1 MLSNRGACGILC
13 MHAILLGRRILLKAT
28 PNLHPERK
36 QTLDFSYLSD
46 DDMEALVD
54 LERAPR
60 HIAIIM
66 DGNGRWATRRGLS
79 RIEGH
84 RAAVDAVWEA
94 VDESSRL
101 QAEALTLYAFSSENW
116 KRPASEVKAL
126 MGLFRSQLRKQT
138 PRLNRNNVTLRAIG
152 DLRRLPLNVRWELNR
167 SIRRLRGNDGLALTL
182 ALSYSGRQEIVR
194 AVQAVARD
202 VEAGR
207 LSADEIDEAA
217 VARRLDTEPLPD
229 PDLIIRTS
237 GEMRLSNFLLWQS
250 AYAEFHFTP
259 TCWPDFRRR
268 DLYEAVLTYQGRD
281 RRFGSVHSVEGGG

>member
-1 MLSNRGACGILC
+1 M
-13 MHAILLGRRILLKAT
+13 LKAT
-28 PNLHPERK
+28 ANIHPERK
-36 QTLDFSYLSD
+36 PALDFDYLSD
-46 DDMEALVD
+46 DDLEALID

-101 QAEALTLYAFSSENW
+101 QVEALTLYAFSSENW

-126 MGLFRSQLRKQT
+126 MGLFRTQLRKQT
-138 PRLNRNNVTLRAIG
+138 PQLRRNNVALRAIG
-152 DLRRLPLNVRWELNR
+152 DLKRLPLGARWELNR
-167 SIRRLRGNDGLALTL
+167 SMRKLQNNDGLTLTL

-194 AVQAVARD
+194 AVQALAREIEDGTLAARD
-202 VEAGR
+202 INEQT
-207 LSADEIDEAA
+207 
-217 VARRLDTEPLPD
+217 VAQKLDTEPLPD

-250 AYAEFHFTP
+250 AYAEFHFTAS
-259 TCWPDFRRR
+259 CWPDFRRR
-268 DLYEAVLTYQGRD
+268 DLYEAVLTYQRRD
-281 RRFGSVHSVEGGG
+281 RRFGAVHPREGSEESPDERPDKPAADESAGAF